1 MSPIKNF
8 SLTYEALNQ
17 EGTFSEGDALCGS
30 VTFTLTKDTNVKS
43 VFVKAKGDANV
54 HWTEGSGDNR
64 RSYSAHRRYFKVKD
78 YLVLENSQGTVLP
91 KGAHNF
97 KFRLQIPHGQVGIY
111 TFENNCIFGLLLSYR
126 DMPPSFTGHHGKI
139 VYMLEA
145 KLSRSWR
152 WPSRVQKEIKF
163 VLKSFPQSERLM
175 CPYSGSVSKKTG
187 VFSKGK
193 VQMSA
198 TVNRKGCSP
207 GDTLSVVATVSNS
220 SSKTMRPK
228 FCLLQKIVYRAG
240 RATKTSEETLS
251 KVSGETLAQN
261 STETVSCQIKIPVD
275 VICTLYNCDIIS
287 VDYFLRVYVDI
298 SFAIDPGV
306 VFPLVII
313 PSSLAAFHPDGALG
327 LYPSGAVGGPSYSDF
342 RPPAFLVG
350 AYPVPTGIGAY
361 GYPAPGT
368 NQQMD
373 VSGYNNQQAQQAAPY
388 GFSAAAFTAPSVQ
401 DPTPTVPP
409 PFQQGAEPPSYMSI
423 FPTSQDNPS
432 SSGSKYES

>member
-43 VFVKAKGDANV
+43 VFVKAKGDASV

-78 YLVLENSQGTVLP
+78 YLVLENPQGTVLP
-91 KGAHNF
+91 KGSHNF
-97 KFRLQIPHGQVGIY
+97 KFRLQIPDG
-111 TFENNCIFGLLLSYR
+111 
-126 DMPPSFTGHHGKI
+126 DMPSSFTGHHGKI

-152 WPSRVQKEIKF
+152 WPSKIQEEIKF
-163 VLKSFPQSERLM
+163 VSKSLQSGMDCPQ
-175 CPYSGSVSKKTG
+175 SGSVYIETG

-198 TVNRKGCSP
+198 TVNRKSCSP
-207 GDTLSVVATVSNS
+207 GDTLSVVATVTNS

-228 FCLLQKIVYRAG
+228 FSLQQKFVYRAG
-240 RATKTSEETLS
+240 RATKKAEKTLC
-251 KVSGETLAQN
+251 KVIGETLGQN

-287 VDYFLRVYVDI
+287 VDYFIKVYLDI
-298 SFAIDPGV
+298 SFATDPAV
-306 VFPLVII
+306 VFPLAII

-327 LYPSGAVGGPSYSDF
+327 VYPAGAIGGPSCSDF
-342 RPPAFLVG
+342 CPPAFPVG
-350 AYPVPTGIGAY
+350 VNPVPTGIGAY
-361 GYPAPGT
+361 RYPPPGT

-373 VSGYNNQQAQQAAPY
+373 VSGYNNQRAQQAAPY

-401 DPTPTVPP
+401 DPTPTAPP
-409 PFQQGAEPPSYMSI
+409 PFEQGAEPPSYMSL

>member
-8 SLTYEALNQ
+8 SLTYEALNE

-30 VTFTLTKDTNVKS
+30 VTFTLTKDTKVKS
-43 VFVKAKGDANV
+43 VFVKVKGDANV
-54 HWTEGSGDNR
+54 RWTEGSGDDET
-64 RSYSAHRRYFKVKD
+64 SYSAHRRYLKVED
-78 YLVLENSQGTVLP
+78 YLIVENSKGNVLP
-91 KGAHNF
+91 KGAHNL
-97 KFRLQIPHGQVGIY
+97 KFRLQIPHG
-111 TFENNCIFGLLLSYR
+111 
-126 DMPPSFTGHHGKI
+126 DMPSSFTGHHGKI

-152 WPSRVQKEIKF
+152 WPSKIQQEIKF
-163 VLKSFPQSERLM
+163 VSKSFPQSERLM
-175 CPYSGSVSKKTG
+175 CPQSGSVYKETG

-198 TVNRKGCSP
+198 TVNRKSCSP
-207 GDTLSVVATVSNS
+207 GDTLSVVATVTNS

-228 FCLLQKIVYRAG
+228 FSLLQKIVYRVG
-240 RATKTSEETLS
+240 HATNKAEKTLC
-251 KVSGETLAQN
+251 KVIGEYLGQN

-287 VDYFLRVYVDI
+287 VDYFIKVYLDI
-298 SFAIDPGV
+298 SFAIDPAV

-327 LYPSGAVGGPSYSDF
+327 VYPAGAVGGPSCSDF
-342 RPPAFLVG
+342 CPPAFPVG

-368 NQQMD
+368 NQHMD
-373 VSGYNNQQAQQAAPY
+373 VSGYNNQRAQQAAPY
-388 GFSAAAFTAPSVQ
+388 GFSAAAFTAPPVQ
-401 DPTPTVPP
+401 DPTPTAPP
-409 PFQQGAEPPSYMSI
+409 PFEQGAEPPSYMSL